1 MSFSLDNDI
10 RRAASDR
17 SPRRIPARPL
27 DPGSNTGSNGRMR
40 WATQDITRE
49 APGTLPGLARAANL
63 IRSVTTPEFEGITF
77 HEVAAKSALNRVP
90 RASAMPYDW
99 TINPYRGCSHACA
112 YCFARPSHTYLGLD
126 SGLDFD
132 SQVVVKVNVAEVL
145 KGELARPSWTREWV
159 ALGTNTD
166 PYQRA
171 EGRYRLMPG
180 VIAALARSGTPFSV
194 LTKGTLIRRDLPL
207 LADAARDVAAS
218 VAFTVAVF
226 DDALASTLEPGAPSA
241 AARLAAVAAARDA
254 GLEPAVFVAPIL
266 PFLTDSPEALDE
278 AMRRVREAGASA
290 VSYDILNLRPG
301 VKEWFAQWLARERP
315 DLAGNY
321 RDLFGTRAYV
331 PDDYRALIRG
341 RVRAALAAHGLEALR
356 FRPADSE
363 PDATVA
369 AIGLP
374 AAVPTL
380 F

>member
-1 MSFSLDNDI
+1 
-10 RRAASDR
+10 
-17 SPRRIPARPL
+17 
-27 DPGSNTGSNGRMR
+27 MR
-40 WATQDITRE
+40 WAMQDISRD
-49 APGTLPGLARAANL
+49 APGTLPGLARVANL
-63 IRSVTTPEFEGITF
+63 IRSVRTPEFEGITF

-90 RASAMPYDW
+90 GASAMPYDW

-145 KGELARPSWTREWV
+145 RGELARPSWKREWV

-180 VIAALARSGTPFSV
+180 IIEALARSGTPFSV

-218 VAFTVAVF
+218 VAFTVTVF
-226 DDALASTLEPGAPSA
+226 DDALASTLEAGAPSA
-241 AARLAAVAAARDA
+241 AARLAAVSAAWDA

-266 PFLTDSPEALDE
+266 PFLTDSPAALDE
-278 AMRRVREAGASA
+278 AMRRIRGAGATA

-301 VKEWFAQWLARERP
+301 VKEWFARWLARERP
-315 DLAGNY
+315 ELAGRY
-321 RDLFGTRAYV
+321 RDLYGTRAYV
-331 PDDYRALIRG
+331 PDDYRGVIRE
-341 RVRAALAAHGLEALR
+341 RVRAAMAAYGLEALR
-356 FRPADSE
+356 FRPAE
-363 PDATVA
+363 PGPGAVVA
-369 AIGLP
+369 ANASPG
-374 AAVPTL
+374 AASTL